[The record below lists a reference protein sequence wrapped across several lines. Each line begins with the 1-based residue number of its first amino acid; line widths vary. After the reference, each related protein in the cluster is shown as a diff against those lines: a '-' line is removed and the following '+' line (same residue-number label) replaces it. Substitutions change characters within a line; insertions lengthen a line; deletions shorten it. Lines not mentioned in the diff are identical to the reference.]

1 MKNKEKLQ
9 RSKSETNLKSSV
21 NIHSSAAENTGRS
34 VSEGEGESEE
44 PGRRAE
50 LQPASR
56 CRRLEVSGIELAR
69 SGSRPKSWSPD
80 HSTANN
86 LFTVTPGK
94 YSICLLLLYTV
105 QL

>member
-21 NIHSSAAENTGRS
+21 NSAAENTGRS

-56 CRRLEVSGIELAR
+56 CRRLEVSGAELAR

-86 LFTVTPGK
+86 LFTVTPGEH
-94 YSICLLLLYTV
+94 LLLF
-105 QL
+105 